1 MSLEMEIPKILWL
14 KNHLSP
20 EMFSKCKFYDL
31 PDFLTHRAT
40 GFDESRSYCS
50 LVCKLAY
57 VPEGV
62 ESSRFEIGWQRHFLG
77 KIGLKELAEDLKPL
91 GVIDGKIKVLSAGE
105 RVGYLSEES
114 AQEHG
119 LHTDVAVG
127 SGVIDAYAG
136 WVGTAAAKVPGWKAH
151 KDGLE
156 DASSRIASVAGTS
169 TCHLVINKK
178 AIYTKGHVIY
188 ESTSDISVWGP
199 YREVLIP
206 GYWMAEG
213 GQSATGAL
221 LHHVLSSHAAYPAA
235 KQTAANQ
242 NVTVFE
248 FLNAHL
254 ETLRTQAKSPTLAHL
269 TRYIYRNSQASPHLI
284 EVYPDFAGNRSPLA
298 NANLR
303 GSIHG
308 LTLDADL
315 DSLAFVYYA
324 TMEAIGHQTKHIIN
338 SLNEAGH
345 QIKSIFMSGGQC
357 KNKLLI
363 QTISKYVLP
372 FTIELRLV
380 VLVWLLLCRII

>member
-1 MSLEMEIPKILWL
+1 MEIPKILWL

-20 EMFSKCKFYDL
+20 KKFSKCKFYDL

-40 GFDESRSYCS
+40 AFNESRSYCS

-62 ESSRFEIGWQRHFLG
+62 ESSRFEIGWQRDFLG
-77 KIGLKELAEDLKPL
+77 KIGLNDLAQDLKPL
-91 GVIDGKIKVLSAGE
+91 GVIDGTAKVLSAGE
-105 RVGYLSEES
+105 RVGHLSEDS
-114 AQEHG
+114 ARELG

-136 WVGTAAAKVPGWKAH
+136 WVGTAAAKVPGWKTH

-178 AIYTKGHVIY
+178 AIYTKGYVMF
-188 ESTSDISVWGP
+188 EGTSDRRVWGP

-221 LHHVLSSHAAYPAA
+221 LHHVLSTHAAYPAA
-235 KQTAANQ
+235 KQVAGKQ

-248 FLNAHL
+248 LLNTHL

-269 TRYIYRNSQASPHLI
+269 TRYTYRMSPH
-284 EVYPDFAGNRSPLA
+284 
-298 NANLR
+298 
-303 GSIHG
+303 
-308 LTLDADL
+308 
-315 DSLAFVYYA
+315 
-324 TMEAIGHQTKHIIN
+324 
-338 SLNEAGH
+338 
-345 QIKSIFMSGGQC
+345 
-357 KNKLLI
+357 
-363 QTISKYVLP
+363 
-372 FTIELRLV
+372 FT
-380 VLVWLLLCRII
+380 C